1 MLGTM
6 RGTLRGVVLAS
17 LALGMAA
24 CTQTKSFV
32 HDQVPARP
40 AGSVEV
46 LLLEPDIELSEI
58 SVGGIAF
65 PKADWTE
72 RGRSNV
78 NAALVQIMERKDARL
93 IYYEPPA
100 DAPPEHPYNQIL
112 KLHEAV
118 GSEIL
123 NHKYSNGSFL
133 TLPTKKDKFDW
144 TLGPEVQQL
153 REVYAADYA
162 LFVYFRDSFATGGRV
177 AMMVVVGA
185 LTGVVIPGGS
195 QVGYASLVDLD
206 SGDILWFNVLFS
218 EVGDLRDAGS
228 AAETTEDLLDQL
240 PL

>member
-1 MLGTM
+1 MIGTM
-6 RGTLRGVVLAS
+6 RGTWRVLTLVIS
-17 LALGMAA
+17 IFGLAA

-40 AGSVEV
+40 AGGVEV

-78 NAALVQIMERKDARL
+78 NAALVQIMEQKNAQL
-93 IYYEPPA
+93 IYYEPPG

-118 GSEIL
+118 GGAIL
-123 NHKYSNGSFL
+123 NHKYSNNAL
-133 TLPTKKDKFDW
+133 LALPTKKDKFDW

-162 LFVYFRDSFATGGRV
+162 LFVYFRDSFASEGRM
-177 AMMVVVGA
+177 AMMVVMGA
-185 LTGVVIPGGS
+185 LFGAVPAGGL

-206 SGDILWFNVLFS
+206 TGDILWFNVLFS
-218 EVGDLRDAGS
+218 QIGDLRDAAS
-228 AAETTEDLLDQL
+228 AAEATEDLLDQL

>member
-1 MLGTM
+1 MIGMM
-6 RGTLRGVVLAS
+6 RGTWRFLTLVISIFGL
-17 LALGMAA
+17 AA

-40 AGSVEV
+40 AGSVEI
-46 LLLEPDIELSEI
+46 LMLEPDIELSEI

-78 NAALVQIMERKDARL
+78 NAALAQIMEQKNAQL

-100 DAPPEHPYNQIL
+100 GAPPEDPYNQIL

-123 NHKYSNGSFL
+123 SNKYSNNALL

-162 LFVYFRDSFATGGRV
+162 LFVYFRDSFASEGRM
-177 AMMVVVGA
+177 AMMIVVGA
-185 LTGVVIPGGS
+185 LTGMVVPGGI

-206 SGDILWFNVLFS
+206 TGDILWFNVMFS
-218 EVGDLRDAGS
+218 EVGDLRDAAE
-228 AAETTEDLLDQL
+228 AAEATEDLLDQL

>member
-1 MLGTM
+1 MTD
-6 RGTLRGVVLAS
+6 TLRRSLSPLMLIA
-17 LALGMAA
+17 LALGFAG

-32 HDQVPARP
+32 HDQVPPRP
-40 AGSVEV
+40 AGGVEV

-72 RGRSNV
+72 RGRANV
-78 NAALVQIMERKDARL
+78 NAALVQIMEQKNARL
-93 IYYEPPA
+93 VYYEGPA

-118 GSEIL
+118 GNAIL
-123 NHKYSNGSFL
+123 NHKYRNNALL

-144 TLGPEVQQL
+144 TLGPDVQQL
-153 REVYAADYA
+153 REVYDADYA
-162 LFVYFRDSFATGGRV
+162 LFVYFRDSFATGGRM

-185 LTGVVIPGGS
+185 LTGVVVPGGI

-218 EVGDLRDAGS
+218 EAGDLRDPAD
-228 AAETTEDLLDQL
+228 AAKATEELLDQL